1 MRAASVPPMRVLV
14 TGITGF
20 VGHHLARLLH
30 DQGHEVAGLVLG
42 PDEPVP
48 DGVTVH
54 RGDIT
59 DPAAVAAAVAA
70 ARPDGVL
77 HLAGASSVGASFAN
91 PLGTWR
97 INLDGTLAVLEAVRT
112 AEVPPRTVVISSG
125 EVYGR
130 VPLED
135 LPVDEHTPMRPLS
148 PYAASK
154 SAADIAAL
162 QYREGYGLPVIRVR
176 AFNHV
181 GPGQDARFVLPNV
194 ARQLAIAE
202 RDGLDHVVLRLGN
215 LTTRR
220 DFTDVRDMVRAYAAI
235 LEGGDPDIPYLACTG
250 ASVPIQALV
259 DGVVAEARLSVEV
272 QSDPGLI
279 RPGEQPDLYGS
290 PVRLAELGWAPR
302 IPLQQTLADT
312 LDWWR
317 TRVTTEE
324 D

>member
-1 MRAASVPPMRVLV
+1 MRVLV

-20 VGHHLARLLH
+20 VGHHLARLLQ
-30 DQGHEVAGLVLG
+30 DEGHEVTGLVLG
-42 PDEPVP
+42 RDEPVP
-48 DGVTVH
+48 DGVTVQW
-54 RGDIT
+54 GDIT
-59 DPAAVAAAVAA
+59 DPAAVSAAVAA

-202 RDGLDHVVLRLGN
+202 RDGLGHVVLRLGN

-235 LEGGDPDIPYLACTG
+235 LERGDPDIPYLACTG
-250 ASVPIQALV
+250 ASVPIRALV
-259 DGVVAEARLSVEV
+259 DGVAAEARLAVEV
-272 QSDPGLI
+272 ESDPGLI